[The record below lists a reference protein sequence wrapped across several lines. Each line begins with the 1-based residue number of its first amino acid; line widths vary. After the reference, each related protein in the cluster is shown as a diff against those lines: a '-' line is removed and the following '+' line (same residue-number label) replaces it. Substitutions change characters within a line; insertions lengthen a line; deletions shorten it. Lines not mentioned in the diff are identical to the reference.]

1 MPHCVRCGVG
11 KITTKDL
18 TEKKEVVEEAHNG
31 QDTPANGTTNEENG
45 GQEADNE
52 VDEDKEGGNR
62 RKVIE
67 RWK

>member
-1 MPHCVRCGVG
+1 M
-11 KITTKDL
+11 
-18 TEKKEVVEEAHNG
+18 EEADNG